1 MRENCM
7 LLRYNEHED
16 NSTNEGLF
24 VCDFWTKY

>member
-1 MRENCM
+1 M

-24 VCDFWTKY
+24 VCDF